1 MVVKDEVK
9 EKINEMIGKGIKNKF
24 EIVSEVLDD
33 IQFDILGLYI
43 NKFSISNIAREKHMS
58 EDEVQ
63 NIVEYINT
71 LTRLIDSA
79 IRKNYK
85 ATYEASQRKKE
96 IENKKLYEC
105 KELDL
110 VLNKMHNLNEISLR
124 SVMEKIK
131 EQFKKGNLKFNN
143 ENIAK
148 LEKFLNYITIRQIV
162 SNDDIAFFL
171 NILVELKLFDKAECK
186 INSYIYDEDVSAID
200 KRQYIRL
207 KEQVIKNRYTIQIKK
222 MYSEGKSYEEIMN
235 YFDSNLTGEYRKI
248 MSRKFISNII
258 DICVKRKNISINTCR
273 SLEK

>member
-1 MVVKDEVK
+1 MVVENEVK
-9 EKINEMIGKGIKNKF
+9 EKINKMVGKGIKNKF

-85 ATYEASQRKKE
+85 VAYQASQKEKE

-105 KELDL
+105 KELDV
-110 VLNKMHNLNEISLR
+110 VLDRMHSFNEISLR

-131 EQFKKGNLKFNN
+131 EQFKNEKIKFNKD
-143 ENIAK
+143 NIEE
-148 LEKFLNYITIRQIV
+148 LDKFINYITVRDVISR
-162 SNDDIAFFL
+162 DDIKFFL
-171 NILVELKLFDKAECK
+171 DILVNLRLYDRAECK
-186 INSYIYDEDVSAID
+186 INSFIYDDDVSEFD
-200 KRQYIRL
+200 RKQYVKY
-207 KEQVIKNRYTIQIKK
+207 KENIIKSKYALEIKK
-222 MYSEGKSYEEIMN
+222 MLTKGKKYEEIMN
-235 YFDSNLTGEYRKI
+235 YFDSNLTGEYRKTI
-248 MSRKFISNII
+248 SRKFISDTIEV
-258 DICVKRKNISINTCR
+258 CVKRRNISSETCS

>member
-110 VLNKMHNLNEISLR
+110 VLNKMHNLNEITLR

-148 LEKFLNYITIRQIV
+148 LEEGYNLDIEFNYNQ
-162 SNDDIAFFL
+162 SK
-171 NILVELKLFDKAECK
+171 EHLKAI
-186 INSYIYDEDVSAID
+186 INSLESLKTRESSELIVPEI
-200 KRQYIRL
+200 KR
-207 KEQVIKNRYTIQIKK
+207 
-222 MYSEGKSYEEIMN
+222 
-235 YFDSNLTGEYRKI
+235 
-248 MSRKFISNII
+248 
-258 DICVKRKNISINTCR
+258 
-273 SLEK
+273 

>member
-258 DICVKRKNISINTCR
+258 DICVKRKNISLNTCR